1 MCSFT
6 GPASPFVK
14 TTEVKSDDSQSI
26 TEVISNEIQFRV
38 YPNPSNGNFTLEA
51 ITDLAKDFNLEI
63 YNMNGQLVY
72 SQIFGNATII
82 RENLNIESFA
92 KGLYFLNLKGDNFNE
107 QLKLVIQ

>member
-1 MCSFT
+1 
-6 GPASPFVK
+6 
-14 TTEVKSDDSQSI
+14 
-26 TEVISNEIQFRV
+26 
-38 YPNPSNGNFTLEA
+38 
-51 ITDLAKDFNLEI
+51 
-63 YNMNGQLVY
+63 MNGQLVY